1 MSAIRH
7 KGAKMNDAKFAF
19 LTKEEKSYWI
29 TEIIQ
34 GVIEER
40 SFPISQEDKN
50 ETIQIIAEKINRILG
65 PEYAIDIDMPCM
77 SKITPEM
84 IQNNDLGS
92 IYVDIIPKGD
102 LH

>member
-1 MSAIRH
+1 
-7 KGAKMNDAKFAF
+7 MNGTEFAF

-50 ETIQIIAEKINRILG
+50 ETIQIITEKINKILG
-65 PEYAIDIDMPCM
+65 SEYAIDIDMPCM
-77 SKITPEM
+77 SEITPEM
-84 IQNNDLGS
+84 IQNNSLGL
-92 IYVDIIPKGD
+92 IYVDIIPKED